1 MSKLKT
7 IRSTSQVKDEADA
20 VKKSKSTTI
29 VPAALRKIFYIS
41 EDLLK
46 GGVEK
51 LSLERFFHP
60 GKGKHALFLTKDDKS
75 IMEILEFAE
84 PRRSWL
90 IDSEVCSNGHLYM
103 TTPIDVTF
111 LALHQLRKYCMKN
124 ALALDSI
131 HDEEDASV
139 ARILNKFVNPEAL
152 RCIADVKTAGDMT
165 FYKYNHEKAMAWLTL
180 KTKRVAKAL
189 QNSGIYC
196 GNSAVSQNFAR
207 SEKTVDE
214 TTQATDYLRVACDY
228 VGSYI
233 AIDLHD
239 ELTKLLDIPSEIQA
253 ITEEKKAA
261 NGKRKSG
268 DKLNATNKKQKL
280 VNGASANLKNSNL
293 LDGSTDDD
301 DDGGSNKHK
310 DEETENKVDKSINE
324 EEITLKSPNAKP
336 ATPLKERTLTAKE
349 KSLAKSAKGTKSI
362 ASFFTKKTVK

>member
-7 IRSTSQVKDEADA
+7 TRSTKVKEESGAA
-20 VKKSKSTTI
+20 TKSKNTAT
-29 VPAALRKIFYIS
+29 VPVALRKIFYIS
-41 EDLLK
+41 HDLLK

-51 LSLERFFHP
+51 LCMERFFHP
-60 GKGKHALFLTKDDKS
+60 GKGKHALFLTKGDKS

-90 IDSEVCSNGHLYM
+90 IDSEVCSNGHIYM

-139 ARILNKFVNPEAL
+139 ARILNKFVNPETL
-152 RCIADVKTAGDMT
+152 RCIADVKTAGDMM
-165 FYKYNHEKAMAWLTL
+165 FYKYNHEKTMAWLAL
-180 KTKRVAKAL
+180 KTKCVAKAL

-207 SEKTVDE
+207 SEKAVDE
-214 TTQATDYLRVACDY
+214 TSQAIDYIRVACDY
-228 VGSYI
+228 IGSYI

-239 ELTKLLDIPSEIQA
+239 ELTKLLGIPSEIQA
-253 ITEEKKAA
+253 ITEEKKVA

-268 DKLNATNKKQKL
+268 DKLNATNKRQKL
-280 VNGASANLKNSNL
+280 VNGAAAKLKNSNL

-301 DDGGSNKHK
+301 GGESNKNK
-310 DEETENKVDKSINE
+310 DEETENKVDKSVNE
-324 EEITLKSPNAKP
+324 EEISLKSPNAKS